1 MGLAPPAYR
10 LVRAT
15 LIQYTM
21 AARSFFDSIAS
32 VLSGIARR
40 HGMEA
45 KLLEH
50 KLLKNW
56 ADIAGETIA
65 AHTRP
70 DQIKFK
76 KLYLVAESSVW
87 IQHLTFLKPELVEKV
102 NAAAGS
108 AMITDVVLRVGS
120 VARVERIR
128 ETGAPDQVAAQTP
141 SPQSLA
147 EAEAQTAV
155 VTDPELRARLTEVI
169 AQALS
174 RPQAPSKR

>member
-1 MGLAPPAYR
+1 
-10 LVRAT
+10 V
-15 LIQYTM
+15 
-21 AARSFFDSIAS
+21 AAHSFFDSIAS
-32 VLSGIARR
+32 VLNGIARR

-56 ADIAGETIA
+56 PDIAGETIA

-87 IQHLTFLKPELVEKV
+87 IQHLTFLKPELISKI

-108 AMITDVVLRVGS
+108 AMITDIVLRVGQVS
-120 VARVERIR
+120 RPDKDIQGSGFEVESEISNH
-128 ETGAPDQVAAQTP
+128 EHQTSKLELP
-141 SPQSLA
+141 ADLLK
-147 EAEAQTAV
+147 EAEGHAAV
-155 VTDPELRARLTEVI
+155 VADPELRAKLTDMI

-174 RPQAPSKR
+174 RQRTPSKR

>member
-1 MGLAPPAYR
+1 
-10 LVRAT
+10 
-15 LIQYTM
+15 M
-21 AARSFFDSIAS
+21 ALHSFFDSIAS

-45 KLLEH
+45 RLLEH
-50 KLLKNW
+50 KLLRNW
-56 ADIAGETIA
+56 SEIAGEPVA
-65 AHTRP
+65 SHTRP

-76 KLYLVAESSVW
+76 KLYLVAENSVW
-87 IQHLTFLKPELVEKV
+87 LQHLTFLKPELIGKI

-120 VARVERIR
+120 VARVERTR
-128 ETGAPDQVAAQTP
+128 EAEESDEIIVSAP

-147 EAEAQTAV
+147 EAEAHTAA

-174 RPQAPSKR
+174 QQQTPSKR

>member
-1 MGLAPPAYR
+1 
-10 LVRAT
+10 
-15 LIQYTM
+15 M
-21 AARSFFDSIAS
+21 AAQSYFDSIAS

-40 HGMEA
+40 HGMEP

-56 ADIAGETIA
+56 PEIAGEQIA

-76 KLYLVAESSVW
+76 KLYLIAESSVW
-87 IQHLTFLKPELVEKV
+87 LQHLTFLKPELIEKI
-102 NAAAGS
+102 NAAAGRS
-108 AMITDVVLRVGS
+108 LITDVVLRVGTMDRAEPVQEAGES
-120 VARVERIR
+120 DEAI
-128 ETGAPDQVAAQTP
+128 APAP

-147 EAEAQTAV
+147 EAHAHTAA
-155 VTDPELRARLTEVI
+155 VTDPELRAKLTDMI

-174 RPQAPSKR
+174 RQRTPSKR

>member
-1 MGLAPPAYR
+1 
-10 LVRAT
+10 
-15 LIQYTM
+15 M
-21 AARSFFDSIAS
+21 ASHSFFDSIAS

-56 ADIAGETIA
+56 PGIAGETIA

-87 IQHLTFLKPELVEKV
+87 IQHLTFLKPELIAKV

-108 AMITDVVLRVGS
+108 AMITDMVLRVGQIS
-120 VARVERIR
+120 RPDKDVRGSGLEVEPEISNH
-128 ETGAPDQVAAQTP
+128 EHHTSNLELPADLVKEAGAQT
-141 SPQSLA
+141 
-147 EAEAQTAV
+147 TA
-155 VTDPELRARLTEVI
+155 VTDPELRARLTAVI
-169 AQALS
+169 AQALN
-174 RPQAPSKR
+174 RQRTPSKR

>member
-1 MGLAPPAYR
+1 
-10 LVRAT
+10 
-15 LIQYTM
+15 M
-21 AARSFFDSIAS
+21 ALHSFFDSIAS

-45 KLLEH
+45 RLLEH
-50 KLLKNW
+50 KLLRNW
-56 ADIAGETIA
+56 AGIAGEPVA
-65 AHTRP
+65 SHTRP

-76 KLYLVAESSVW
+76 KLYLVAENSVW
-87 IQHLTFLKPELVEKV
+87 LQHLTFLKPELIGKI

-120 VARVERIR
+120 VARVERTR
-128 ETGAPDQVAAQTP
+128 EAEESDEIIVPAP

-147 EAEAQTAV
+147 EAEAHTAA

-174 RPQAPSKR
+174 QQQTPSKR

>member
-1 MGLAPPAYR
+1 
-10 LVRAT
+10 
-15 LIQYTM
+15 M
-21 AARSFFDSIAS
+21 AVQSFFDSIAS
-32 VLSGIARR
+32 VLNGIARR

-56 ADIAGETIA
+56 AEIAGEPIA

-87 IQHLTFLKPELVEKV
+87 IQHLTYLKPELIQKV
-102 NAAAGS
+102 NAAAERP
-108 AMITDVVLRVGS
+108 MITDVVLRVGTLNRTEP
-120 VARVERIR
+120 ARKTEESDDTIVP
-128 ETGAPDQVAAQTP
+128 AP

-147 EAEAQTAV
+147 EAEAHAAV
-155 VTDPELRARLTEVI
+155 VTDPELRARLTETI
-169 AQALS
+169 AQALN
-174 RPQAPSKR
+174 RQQVRSKR

>member
-1 MGLAPPAYR
+1 
-10 LVRAT
+10 
-15 LIQYTM
+15 M
-21 AARSFFDSIAS
+21 AAQSFFDSIAS

-40 HGMEA
+40 HGMEP

-56 ADIAGETIA
+56 AEIAGEQIA

-76 KLYLVAESSVW
+76 KLYLIAESSVW
-87 IQHLTFLKPELVEKV
+87 IQHLTFLKPELIEKI
-102 NAAAGS
+102 NSAAGRS
-108 AMITDVVLRVGS
+108 LITDVVLRVGTM
-120 VARVERIR
+120 ERAEPVQEAGEPEEVI
-128 ETGAPDQVAAQTP
+128 APVP

-147 EAEAQTAV
+147 EAHAHTAA
-155 VTDPELRARLTEVI
+155 VTDPELRAKLTDVI

-174 RPQAPSKR
+174 RQRTPSKR

>member
-1 MGLAPPAYR
+1 
-10 LVRAT
+10 
-15 LIQYTM
+15 M
-21 AARSFFDSIAS
+21 AAQSFFDSIAS

-56 ADIAGETIA
+56 AGIAGEQIA

-76 KLYLVAESSVW
+76 KLYLIAESSVW
-87 IQHLTFLKPELVEKV
+87 IQHLTFLKPELIEKV
-102 NAAAGS
+102 NAEAGRP
-108 AMITDVVLRVGS
+108 IVTDVVLRVGS
-120 VARVERIR
+120 VPRKEEVRGSRFEVEQS
-128 ETGAPDQVAAQTP
+128 APPHELQTSNFEP
-141 SPQSLA
+141 SASA
-147 EAEAQTAV
+147 KEEAEAHAAV
-155 VTDPELRARLTEVI
+155 VTDPELRARLTDMI

-174 RPQAPSKR
+174 RQETPSKR

>member
-1 MGLAPPAYR
+1 
-10 LVRAT
+10 
-15 LIQYTM
+15 M
-21 AARSFFDSIAS
+21 ALHSFFDSIAS

-40 HGMEA
+40 HGMES

-50 KLLKNW
+50 KLLKHW
-56 ADIAGETIA
+56 PEIAGEPVA
-65 AHTRP
+65 SHTRP

-76 KLYLVAESSVW
+76 KLYLIVENSVW
-87 IQHLTFLKPELVEKV
+87 LQHLTFLKPELIGKI

-120 VARVERIR
+120 VARVERTR
-128 ETGAPDQVAAQTP
+128 EAEESDEMIVPAP

-147 EAEAQTAV
+147 ETEAHTAA

-174 RPQAPSKR
+174 QQQTPSKR

>member
-1 MGLAPPAYR
+1 
-10 LVRAT
+10 
-15 LIQYTM
+15 M
-21 AARSFFDSIAS
+21 AAQSFFDSIAS

-40 HGMEA
+40 HGMEP

-56 ADIAGETIA
+56 PEIAGEQIA

-76 KLYLVAESSVW
+76 KLYLIAESSVW
-87 IQHLTFLKPELVEKV
+87 LQHLTFLKPELIEKI
-102 NAAAGS
+102 NAAAGRS
-108 AMITDVVLRVGS
+108 LITDVVLRVGTMDRAEPVQEAGES
-120 VARVERIR
+120 DEVI
-128 ETGAPDQVAAQTP
+128 APVP

-147 EAEAQTAV
+147 EAHAHTAA
-155 VTDPELRARLTEVI
+155 VTDPELRAKLTDVI

-174 RPQAPSKR
+174 RQRTPSKR

>member
-1 MGLAPPAYR
+1 
-10 LVRAT
+10 
-15 LIQYTM
+15 M
-21 AARSFFDSIAS
+21 AAQSFFDSIAS

-56 ADIAGETIA
+56 PEIAGETIA

-76 KLYLVAESSVW
+76 KLYLIAESSVW
-87 IQHLTFLKPELVEKV
+87 IQHLTFLKPELIEKI
-102 NAAAGS
+102 NAAAGRPLV
-108 AMITDVVLRVGS
+108 TDVVLRVGTMNRAEPVLKS
-120 VARVERIR
+120 EESDEAIV
-128 ETGAPDQVAAQTP
+128 PTP

-147 EAEAQTAV
+147 EAEAHAAV
-155 VTDPELRARLTEVI
+155 VTDPELRARLAGVI
-169 AQALS
+169 AQALTKQ
-174 RPQAPSKR
+174 QARSKG

>member
-1 MGLAPPAYR
+1 
-10 LVRAT
+10 
-15 LIQYTM
+15 M
-21 AARSFFDSIAS
+21 AGRSFFDSIAS

-50 KLLKNW
+50 KLLRNW
-56 ADIAGETIA
+56 PDIAGETIA

-87 IQHLTFLKPELVEKV
+87 VQHLAFLKAELIEKV

-108 AMITDVVLRVGS
+108 AMITDVVLRVGTVQRKEDVRGS
-120 VARVERIR
+120 GFEVESD
-128 ETGAPDQVAAQTP
+128 APPHERRTSNVEPSASAKEEADAHAA
-141 SPQSLA
+141 
-147 EAEAQTAV
+147 V
-155 VTDPELRARLTEVI
+155 ITDPELRARLADVI

-174 RPQAPSKR
+174 RQETPSKR